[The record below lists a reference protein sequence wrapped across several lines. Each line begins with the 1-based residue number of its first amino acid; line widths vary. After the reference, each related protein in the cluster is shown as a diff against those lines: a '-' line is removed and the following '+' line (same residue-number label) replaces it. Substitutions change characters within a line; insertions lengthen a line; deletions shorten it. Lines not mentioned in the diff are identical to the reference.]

1 MLRASVAPDARVSKL
16 PKNILRT
23 IRRAVGY
30 DLDFHS
36 ISRIIQGKEV
46 GDPLSQKRCTVVDCE
61 DNTHRGQDRSLLLL
75 PRLQTAAQVH
85 PERIPH
91 IGIEHEACGAP
102 KCVALKVCSTHL
114 FLLVFEAHYCT
125 EQRSDWEEAPWL

>member
-1 MLRASVAPDARVSKL
+1 MLRGSVSLDTRVSKL
-16 PKNILRT
+16 PKNILCA

-36 ISRIIQGKEV
+36 ILRIIQGKEV
-46 GDPLSQKRCTVVDCE
+46 GDLLSQKRCTVVDCE
-61 DNTHRGQDRSLLLL
+61 DDTHRGEYRSLLLL

-102 KCVALKVCSTHL
+102 KCIGLKVCSTHL
-114 FLLVFEAHYCT
+114 FLLVFEA
-125 EQRSDWEEAPWL
+125 